1 VTERKILDFLR
12 YTVVP
17 QGHKDGAKKG
27 QPLSPIY
34 LKGYVTALVDLWQ
47 VILAYFKVS
56 QIGIAASCLWRS

>member
-17 QGHKDGAKKG
+17 QGHKDGPKKG
-27 QPLSPIY
+27 QPLSPVY

-47 VILAYFKVS
+47 VVLVQFKVS
-56 QIGIAASCLWRS
+56 HVGVATSRS

>member
-17 QGHKDGAKKG
+17 QGHKDRPKKG

-34 LKGYVTALVDLWQ
+34 LRSYVTALVDLWQ
-47 VILAYFKVS
+47 VNLAYVEES
-56 QIGIAASCLWRS
+56 HTLV